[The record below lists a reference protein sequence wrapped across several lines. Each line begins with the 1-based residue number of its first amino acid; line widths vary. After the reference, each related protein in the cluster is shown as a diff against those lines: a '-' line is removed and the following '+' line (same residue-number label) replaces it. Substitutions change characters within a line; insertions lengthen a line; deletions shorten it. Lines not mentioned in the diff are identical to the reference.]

1 MRTLDLSREQVSVEA
16 LLKLAATEA
25 IRIVAADG
33 SSYILEEADDFD
45 KEVELLGKSEKFS
58 NFLRERSQEPT
69 TTSIEEFRR
78 SLD

>member
-16 LLKLAATEA
+16 LLKRAATETV
-25 IRIVAADG
+25 RIVAADD
-33 SSYILEEADDFD
+33 SSYILEEDFD

-58 NFLRERSQEPT
+58 NFPRERSQEPT

-78 SLD
+78 SLE